1 MAGLRGLL
9 VDLTPLRRSRDFRL
23 LWGSQVFTSLG
34 RQVTVVALPFQ
45 VYVVTHSSLAV
56 GLIGLAQLL
65 PLLATGLYAG
75 AIADRFERRL
85 VQLAG
90 KSTAFLAAAALAA
103 GAGLHFGVWWFYLWA
118 ACGSAGATLDQTA
131 RAATFPRLVSRG
143 QYPAAAAMNQML
155 FQGAAVIGPSL
166 AGLVIASAG
175 SAPAFA
181 VEAVCVIPSALLV
194 LLVSRQSPAH
204 DAARIGWRAPVDGVR
219 FVLGRRLL
227 VGIFAAD
234 LIAMILGLPLA
245 VFPAL
250 ALSVFRLGPTGL
262 GLLYAAPGAGAVV
275 ASLLSG
281 WVSRIERQGTAVIV
295 AIVIWGAAIAAFGVL
310 GDVLPIGLLLLALAG
325 AADVFS
331 AIFRNSIL
339 QLSIP
344 DAMRGRMS
352 AFNLIV
358 VTGGPRL
365 GDLEAGLAAY
375 LVNPVFSVVSGGL
388 GCGAGILLLAGLLH
402 ELRRQRAGVQDQ
414 ATPSSSTAKT
424 SVALGGI
431 GPTPRDP

>member
-1 MAGLRGLL
+1 MPRLSGLL

-23 LWGSQVFTSLG
+23 LWSSQVFTSLG

-45 VYVVTHSSLAV
+45 VYVIAHSSLAV

-75 AIADRFERRL
+75 SFADRYERRA

-90 KSTAFLAAAALAA
+90 KAATFTAAGALAV
-103 GAGLHFGVWWFYLWA
+103 GAGLHFALWWFYLWA
-118 ACGSAGATLDQTA
+118 ALSSAGGTLDQTA
-131 RAATFPRLVSRG
+131 RAATFPRLVSRS

-155 FQGAAVIGPSL
+155 FQGAAVLGPSL
-166 AGLVIASAG
+166 AGLVIATAG
-175 SAPAFA
+175 AAPAFA
-181 VEAVCVIPSALLV
+181 VEAFCALPSALLV
-194 LLVSRQSPAH
+194 LLVSRQSPSH
-204 DAARIGWRAPVDGVR
+204 EAAPVGWRAPVEGIR
-219 FVLGRRLL
+219 FVLSRRLL
-227 VGIFAAD
+227 IGIFAAD

-250 ALSVFRLGPTGL
+250 ALSVFKLGPAGL

-281 WVSRIERQGTAVIV
+281 WVGRIERQGTAVIV
-295 AIVIWGAAIAAFGVL
+295 AIVIWGLAIAAFGFT
-310 GDVLPIGLLLLALAG
+310 GAVLPVGLALLAVAG
-325 AADVFS
+325 GADVFS
-331 AIFRNSIL
+331 AIFRSSIL

-352 AFNLIV
+352 ALNLIV

-365 GDLEAGLAAY
+365 GDLEAGLVAY
-375 LVNPVFSVVSGGL
+375 LVNPVFSVVSGGA
-388 GCGAGILLLAGLLH
+388 GCVVGILLLAGLLP
-402 ELRRQRAGVQDQ
+402 ELRRQRAGAKDQ
-414 ATPSSSTAKT
+414 PTPSSSTAKT
-424 SVALGGI
+424 KVALGGM
-431 GPTPRDP
+431 GPTPREP

>member
-1 MAGLRGLL
+1 MARLSSLL

-23 LWGSQVFTSLG
+23 LWSSQVFTSLG

-45 VYVVTHSSLAV
+45 VYVTTHSSLAV

-65 PLLATGLYAG
+65 PLLVTGFYAG
-75 AIADRFERRL
+75 AISDRYDRRL

-90 KSTAFLAAAALAA
+90 KATAFAAAVALTA
-103 GAGLHFGVWWFYLWA
+103 GAGLRLEAWWFYVWA
-118 ACGSAGATLDQTA
+118 AVGSAGGTLDQTA
-131 RAATFPRLVSRG
+131 RAATFPRLVSRS

-175 SAPAFA
+175 AAPAFA
-181 VEAVCVIPSALLV
+181 VEAVCLLPSALLV
-194 LLVSRQSPAH
+194 LAVSRQAPGH
-204 DAARIGWRAPVDGVR
+204 DAAQVGWRAPVEGIR

-262 GLLYAAPGAGAVV
+262 GLLYAAPGAGAVA

-281 WVSRIERQGTAVIV
+281 WVGRIRRQGLAVIV
-295 AIVIWGAAIAAFGVL
+295 AIVVWGVAIAAFGFSGRLLPL
-310 GDVLPIGLLLLALAG
+310 GLVLLAVAG
-325 AADVFS
+325 GADVFS

-352 AFNLIV
+352 AFNLVV

-375 LVNPVFSVVSGGL
+375 LVNPVFSVVSGGV
-388 GCGAGILLLAGLLH
+388 GCVVGILALAALLP
-402 ELRRQRAGVQDQ
+402 ELRRQRAAGADQ
-414 ATPSSSTAKT
+414 PTPISSTAKT
-424 SVALGGI
+424 NVALGGI
-431 GPTPRDP
+431 GPTPREP